1 MKICKAKYK
10 KYVDYGELGA
20 LYLLDCVKGLV
31 FGKILFK
38 RAIKELKSM
47 GYNKMI
53 IGCLAVNP
61 SNGFYKYM
69 GGILIDTASMIL
81 LNNQIVQENLYYF
94 HLK

>member
-1 MKICKAKYK
+1 
-10 KYVDYGELGA
+10 
-20 LYLLDCVKGLV
+20 
-31 FGKILFK
+31 
-38 RAIKELKSM
+38 M

-81 LNNQIVQENLYYF
+81 PNNQIVQENLYYF